1 LIKRSFNYLAAF
13 VMCGPVSET
22 KGHSN
27 EMNDFQLRGKGDLQE
42 IKIVSFSN
50 KIVSFSIKIAMHWPH

>member
-1 LIKRSFNYLAAF
+1 
-13 VMCGPVSET
+13 MCGPVSET